1 MRLEASAL
9 GSHPLV
15 DLCLQATEQLVDLRL
30 QATEQLQ
37 QLQTP
42 QEDWWL
48 GTSQLTP
55 GLFGD
60 RDNTSVV
67 NRQLYYNGSGI

>member
-1 MRLEASAL
+1 MRLEESAL

-15 DLCLQATEQLVDLRL
+15 DLRLQATEQLVDLRL

-37 QLQTP
+37 TP

-48 GTSQLTP
+48 GTSLLTP

-60 RDNTSVV
+60 QDNTSVD
-67 NRQLYYNGSGI
+67 NYAILGLRPRTA